1 MAVLPVSVSSRI
13 SSNEQLTPF
22 VTLEADMSPENI
34 RKIGI
39 IVAVL
44 VILYGALK
52 LVGLTP

>member
-1 MAVLPVSVSSRI
+1 
-13 SSNEQLTPF
+13 
-22 VTLEADMSPENI
+22 MSPENI
-34 RKIGI
+34 RRIGI

>member
-1 MAVLPVSVSSRI
+1 
-13 SSNEQLTPF
+13 
-22 VTLEADMSPENI
+22 MSPENI

>member
-1 MAVLPVSVSSRI
+1 
-13 SSNEQLTPF
+13 
-22 VTLEADMSPENI
+22 MSPENI

-52 LVGLTP
+52 LVGLTS